1 MKLRSILDQ
10 IDIGSIALPVFQRG
24 YVWNRNQVRSFMDS
38 IYRKHPVGS
47 LLIWITRTEEA
58 DVRGKSVIPHSP
70 VKLLLD
76 GQQRITSLYGIIN
89 GHPPKFFEGN
99 EKTFTGLYFNLGDEV
114 FEFYAPLKM
123 RDNPFWINVS
133 ELMKLG
139 LGEAINRLT
148 KTPELQDDLSKY
160 INRLTAITSIL
171 DTEFNVEEVT
181 GKEKT
186 VDVVV
191 EIFNRVNSGGTKLSK
206 GDLALAKICSEWP
219 DARDEMNKKLE
230 KWRKVGFNFKL
241 EWLLRCVNT
250 VVTGEALFTAL
261 KNVNMVAFQNGL
273 EKAEKHI
280 DTTLNLISG
289 RLGLDHDRVLGSRY
303 TFPLIASYLE
313 ERGGSISDYKERDKL
328 LYWYI
333 HTFLWGVGMQDQ
345 QKQS

>member
-1 MKLRSILDQ
+1 M
-10 IDIGSIALPVFQRG
+10 
-24 YVWNRNQVRSFMDS
+24 
-38 IYRKHPVGS
+38 
-47 LLIWITRTEEA
+47 
-58 DVRGKSVIPHSP
+58 
-70 VKLLLD
+70 
-76 GQQRITSLYGIIN
+76 
-89 GHPPKFFEGN
+89 
-99 EKTFTGLYFNLGDEV
+99 
-114 FEFYAPLKM
+114 
-123 RDNPFWINVS
+123 
-133 ELMKLG
+133 
-139 LGEAINRLT
+139 
-148 KTPELQDDLSKY
+148 
-160 INRLTAITSIL
+160 